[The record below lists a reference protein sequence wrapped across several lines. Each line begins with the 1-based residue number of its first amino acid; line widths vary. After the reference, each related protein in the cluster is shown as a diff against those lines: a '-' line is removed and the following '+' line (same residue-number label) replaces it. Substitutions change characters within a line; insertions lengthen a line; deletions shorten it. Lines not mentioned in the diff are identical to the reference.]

1 MGTGFG
7 TIAQS
12 FRRYRTYQTT
22 LSELNTLGDREVQD
36 LGLNRSDFRMIARK
50 AAYGS

>member
-1 MGTGFG
+1 MSTGFD

-22 LSELNTLGDREVQD
+22 LSELNALGDRELQD
-36 LGLNRSDFRMIARK
+36 LGLNRAEFRKIARK
-50 AAYGS
+50 AAYGR